1 MANLQ
6 FQTNS
11 PIEPEKLMSY
21 ITDFENYQK
30 FFPHQIKSI
39 KILDRQDNEITTEET
54 IIFSTLIKS
63 AFTQKSHHK
72 LVSDK
77 ELFTEIIEG
86 PAKGSMIKIVCTKD
100 DQGSQIKFD
109 VDMIEYDLDFH
120 NQFYHSGYLID
131 TDIPEEKA
139 RQFIKKHESTFDTLS
154 DEFIKK
160 INYFKK

>member
-21 ITDFENYQK
+21 ITDFESYQK

-109 VDMIEYDLDFH
+109 VDLKL
-120 NQFYHSGYLID
+120 SL
-131 TDIPEEKA
+131 KA
-139 RQFIKKHESTFDTLS
+139 KFLKPFIKKLYKRYL
-154 DEFIKK
+154 IAIIYK
-160 INYFKK
+160 IGAN

>member
-11 PIEPEKLMSY
+11 PTEPEKLMSY
-21 ITDFENYQK
+21 ITDFESYQK

-72 LVSDK
+72 LVSNK

-109 VDMIEYDLDFH
+109 VDLKL
-120 NQFYHSGYLID
+120 SL
-131 TDIPEEKA
+131 KA
-139 RQFIKKHESTFDTLS
+139 KFLKPFIKKLYKRYLTA
-154 DEFIKK
+154 IIYK
-160 INYFKK
+160 IGAREYEK

>member
-11 PIEPEKLMSY
+11 SIESEKLMSY

-30 FFPHQIKSI
+30 FFPHQIKSV
-39 KILDRQDNEITTEET
+39 KILDRQNNETITEET

-63 AFTQKSHHK
+63 AFVQKSHHK
-72 LVSDK
+72 LISDK

-86 PAKGSMIKIVCTKD
+86 PAKGSVIKIMCTKN

-109 VDMIEYDLDFH
+109 VDLKL
-120 NQFYHSGYLID
+120 SL
-131 TDIPEEKA
+131 KA
-139 RQFIKKHESTFDTLS
+139 KFLGIFIKKLYKRYL
-154 DEFIKK
+154 IAIIYK
-160 INYFKK
+160 INAREYEK